1 MAESHVMKEYW
12 SVFDRVKDLP
22 LDMLF
27 SDPCLVA
34 NPVLGE
40 PGARRSNWDYYFV
53 HQGQRLYATSDI
65 TFFAYSPG
73 LTLMTPF
80 VMSHVVDLRARGH
93 VQRSTAVWGAW
104 MRCLDTI
111 EELISGNDDDLL
123 AWGPHPDRDVA
134 VFNACHSFWRS
145 SGPKFV
151 EILRHLV

>member
-1 MAESHVMKEYW
+1 MADSDVMKEYW
-12 SVFDRVKDLP
+12 NVFDRVKDLP

-27 SDPCLVA
+27 SDPCLVSS
-34 NPVLGE
+34 PVLGE
-40 PGARRSNWDYYFV
+40 PGARRSNWDYYFSL
-53 HQGQRLYATSDI
+53 QGQRFYATSDI
-65 TFFAYSPG
+65 TVFAYSTG
-73 LTLMTPF
+73 VALMTPF
-80 VMSHVVDLRARGH
+80 VLSHVIDLRARGH
-93 VQRSTAVWGAW
+93 VQRLTAVWRAW
-104 MRCLDTI
+104 IRCLDTI